1 MNGPENHRL
10 NSQVNS
16 QGRELLVI
24 DDEQNMRH
32 MLASLLKKS
41 GFNVATASN
50 GEEALKM
57 VTGTHYDFI
66 LCDIKMPKMD
76 GLQFLDKAAQWI
88 GDTTVIMM
96 SAYGSMETA
105 LEAMKKGAY
114 DYISKPF
121 KSDEVNLVLKK
132 AEERERLK
140 RENTRLRL
148 KIRTIEENYR
158 FGNMV
163 ANSKVMQEVFR
174 FAEKVAR
181 FDTAVLITGE
191 SGTGK
196 ELVARGIHFTGP
208 RAAKAWVPV
217 NCGGMPENLVESE
230 LFGHVKGAFTG
241 ADRAR
246 SGLFREADG
255 GTLFLDEIGE
265 LPLSL
270 QVKLL
275 RVLQE
280 NEVRPVGGTKAV
292 KINVRVV
299 AATARNLEEEIEKK
313 GFREDLFYRIN
324 IMPIQLP
331 PLRDREED
339 IPLLA
344 RLFIERFNKQFGTG
358 IQGISPAAMSVLL
371 GHSWP
376 GNVRELENVIQRAV
390 VLAEEAELLPDHLPG
405 NLGAVAANRELAS
418 IIKGD
423 SLKDARRELERMMIA
438 MALEKTGGNRSRA
451 SRILE
456 ISHPSLLS
464 KMKLYNLT

>member
-1 MNGPENHRL
+1 MSNPKT
-10 NSQVNS
+10 QPVNQPS
-16 QGRELLVI
+16 PALLVI

-32 MLASLLKKS
+32 MLTTLLKRS
-41 GFNVATASN
+41 GFNVTAASN
-50 GEEALKM
+50 GEEALA
-57 VTGTHYDFI
+57 VVSASHFDYI

-76 GLQFLDKAAQWI
+76 GLQFLEQAARWI

-96 SAYGSMETA
+96 SAYGSMDTA

-132 AEERERLK
+132 AAERERLK
-140 RENTRLRL
+140 KENTRLKQ

-163 ANSKVMQEVFR
+163 ANSQSMQAVFR

-181 FDTAVLITGE
+181 FDATVLITGE

-208 RAAKAWVPV
+208 RAQKPWVPV
-217 NCGGMPENLVESE
+217 NCGGIPETLIESE
-230 LFGHVKGAFTG
+230 LFGHIKGAFTG
-241 ADRAR
+241 ADRTR
-246 SGLFREADG
+246 IGLFREADG

-265 LPLSL
+265 LPVSL

-280 NEVRPVGGTKAV
+280 NEVRPVGGSRAIKV
-292 KINVRVV
+292 NVRVV
-299 AATARNLEEEIEKK
+299 AATARNLEAEIEKK
-313 GFREDLFYRIN
+313 LFREDLFYRIN
-324 IMPIQLP
+324 VMPIQLP
-331 PLRDREED
+331 PLREREED
-339 IPLLA
+339 IPLLT
-344 RLFIERFNKQFGTG
+344 RLFIDRFNEQFKTA
-358 IQGISPAAMSVLL
+358 IQGISPAAMSALL
-371 GHSWP
+371 GHTWP

-390 VLAEEAELLPDHLPG
+390 VLAEASELQPEHLPES
-405 NLGAVAANRELAS
+405 LGGGGAGREFAS
-418 IIKGD
+418 VIKGD
-423 SLKDARRELERMMIA
+423 SLKAARRELEKLMIA
-438 MALEKTGGNRSRA
+438 RALEKTGGNRSQA

-464 KMKLYNLT
+464 KMKQYDLT

>member
-1 MNGPENHRL
+1 MNGPEKKRP
-10 NSQVNS
+10 NS

-32 MLASLLKKS
+32 MLTSLLSTS
-41 GFNVATASN
+41 GFNVASASN
-50 GEEALKM
+50 GVEALEL

-66 LCDIKMPKMD
+66 LCDIKMPQMD
-76 GLQFLDKAAQWI
+76 GLQFLDRAAQWI
-88 GDTTVIMM
+88 GNTTVIMM
-96 SAYGSMETA
+96 SAYGSMDIV

-140 RENTRLRL
+140 RENTSLKL
-148 KIRTIEENYR
+148 KIRSIEENYR

-163 ANSKVMQEVFR
+163 ANSKAMQAVFR

-181 FDTAVLITGE
+181 FDATVLITGE

-196 ELVARGIHFTGP
+196 ELVARGVHFTGP
-208 RAAKAWVPV
+208 RSQKPWVPV
-217 NCGGMPENLVESE
+217 NCGGMPENLIESE
-230 LFGHVKGAFTG
+230 LFGHERGAFTG
-241 ADRAR
+241 ADRTR
-246 SGLFREADG
+246 IGLFREADG

-280 NEVRPVGGTKAV
+280 NEVRPVGGTKAIKV
-292 KINVRVV
+292 NVRVV
-299 AATARNLEEEIEKK
+299 AATARNLEAEIEKNL
-313 GFREDLFYRIN
+313 FREDLFYRIN
-324 IMPIQLP
+324 VMPIQLP
-331 PLRDREED
+331 PLREREED

-344 RLFIERFNKQFGTG
+344 RLFIERFNKQFGTD

-376 GNVRELENVIQRAV
+376 GNVRELENAIQRAV
-390 VLAEEAELLPDHLPG
+390 VLAEESELLPDHFTE
-405 NLGAVAANRELAS
+405 NLGAGIANRELAS
-418 IIKGD
+418 IIRGD
-423 SLKDARRELERMMIA
+423 SLKDARRELERVMISR
-438 MALEKTGGNRSRA
+438 ALEKTGGNRSQS

-464 KMKLYNLT
+464 KMKQYNLT

>member
-1 MNGPENHRL
+1 MNRRQNQSNDQQAR
-10 NSQVNS
+10 N
-16 QGRELLVI
+16 LLVI

-32 MLASLLKKS
+32 MLTSLLTNS
-41 GFNVATASN
+41 GFKVATAAN

-57 VTGTHYDFI
+57 VSGTPYDFI
-66 LCDIKMPKMD
+66 LCDIKMPKMN
-76 GLQFLDKAAQWI
+76 GLQFLEAAADRI
-88 GDTTVIMM
+88 SDSTVIMM

-105 LEAMKKGAY
+105 LEAIKKGAY

-140 RENTRLRL
+140 RENTRLRKTL
-148 KIRTIEENYR
+148 RTIEER
-158 FGNMV
+158 SSFGNMV
-163 ANSKVMQEVFR
+163 AKSKVMREMFR

-181 FDTAVLITGE
+181 FDTTVLITGE

-208 RAAKAWVPV
+208 RSQKPWVAV
-217 NCGGMPENLVESE
+217 NCGSIPENLIESE

-265 LPLSL
+265 LPVSL

-275 RVLQE
+275 RALQE
-280 NEVRPVGGTKAV
+280 SEVRPVGGTRPIKV
-292 KINVRVV
+292 NVRVV
-299 AATARNLEEEIEKK
+299 AATARNLEEEIKQNF
-313 GFREDLFYRIN
+313 FREDLHYRIN
-324 IMPIQLP
+324 VMPIRLP
-331 PLRDREED
+331 PLRERGED

-344 RLFIERFNKQFGTG
+344 RLFMEQFSAQLDTVV
-358 IQGISPAAMSVLL
+358 QSISPAAMSLL
-371 GHSWP
+371 LAHAWP

-390 VLAEEAELLPDHLPG
+390 VLAEGPELLPEHLPDT
-405 NLGAVAANRELAS
+405 LGPNAVNQDIGSLV
-418 IIKGD
+418 KGD
-423 SLKDARRELERMMIA
+423 SLKEARRELEKIMIA
-438 MALEKTGGNRSRA
+438 RVLQKTGGNRSQACRL
-451 SRILE
+451 LE

-464 KMKLYNLT
+464 KMKQYGIS

>member
-1 MNGPENHRL
+1 MTGAENNQL
-10 NSQVNS
+10 SN
-16 QGRELLVI
+16 QGRELLVV

-32 MLASLLKKS
+32 MLTSLLRTS
-41 GFNVATASN
+41 GFTVAAASN
-50 GEEALKM
+50 GQEALEM
-57 VTGTHYDFI
+57 VSTTRYDYI

-76 GLQFLDKAAQWI
+76 GLQFLDKAARWL

-96 SAYGSMETA
+96 SAYGSMDTA

-132 AEERERLK
+132 AEEREKLK
-140 RENTRLRL
+140 RENTHLRL
-148 KIRTIEENYR
+148 TLRTIEQRAR

-163 ANSKVMQEVFR
+163 SRSKAMQDVFR
-174 FAEKVAR
+174 LAEKVAK
-181 FDTAVLITGE
+181 FDTTVLVTGE

-196 ELVARGIHFTGP
+196 ELVARGLHFAGP
-208 RAAKAWVPV
+208 RSKKPLVPV
-217 NCGGMPENLVESE
+217 NCGGIPENLIESE

-241 ADRAR
+241 ADRSR
-246 SGLFREADG
+246 QGLFREADG

-265 LPLSL
+265 LPVSL

-280 NEVRPVGGTKAV
+280 NEVRPVGGTRAIKV
-292 KINVRVV
+292 DVRVV
-299 AATARNLEEEIEKK
+299 AATARNLEDEIEK
-313 GFREDLFYRIN
+313 GLFREDLYYRIN
-324 IMPIQLP
+324 VMPVFLP
-331 PLRDREED
+331 PLRERSED

-344 RLFIERFNKQFGTG
+344 RLFMERFNKQFGTG
-358 IQGISPAAMSVLL
+358 IQAISPASMAILL
-371 GHSWP
+371 QHAWP

-390 VLAEEAELLPDHLPG
+390 VLAETPEILPEHLPEGLATGG
-405 NLGAVAANRELAS
+405 NSKALAAITR
-418 IIKGD
+418 GD
-423 SLKDARRELERMMIA
+423 SLKVARRELEKIMIA
-438 MALEKTGGNRSRA
+438 RALEKTGGNRSQA
-451 SRILE
+451 SRLLE

>member
-1 MNGPENHRL
+1 MNRRENQANNQPERK
-10 NSQVNS
+10 
-16 QGRELLVI
+16 LLVI

-32 MLASLLKKS
+32 MLTSLLTNS
-41 GFNVATASN
+41 GFQVATAAN
-50 GEEALKM
+50 GEEALEM
-57 VTGTHYDFI
+57 VSGTQYDFI
-66 LCDIKMPKMD
+66 LCDIKMPRMD
-76 GLQFLDKAAQWI
+76 GLQFLEEAADWI
-88 GDTTVIMM
+88 SDATVIMM

-140 RENTRLRL
+140 RENTRLRKTL
-148 KIRTIEENYR
+148 RTIEQR
-158 FGNMV
+158 SSFGNMV
-163 ANSKVMQEVFR
+163 AKSKVMREMFR

-181 FDTAVLITGE
+181 FDTTVLITGE

-208 RAAKAWVPV
+208 RSQKPWVAV
-217 NCGGMPENLVESE
+217 NCGSIPENLIESE

-241 ADRAR
+241 ADRTR

-265 LPLSL
+265 LPVSL

-275 RVLQE
+275 RALQE
-280 NEVRPVGGTKAV
+280 SEVRPVGGTRAIKV
-292 KINVRVV
+292 NVRVV
-299 AATARNLEEEIEKK
+299 AATARNLEEEIEKNR
-313 GFREDLFYRIN
+313 FREDLYYRIN
-324 IMPIQLP
+324 VMPLRLP
-331 PLRDREED
+331 PLRERGED

-344 RLFIERFNKQFGTG
+344 RLFMEQFSAQLGTAA
-358 IQGISPAAMSVLL
+358 QSISPAAMSLL
-371 GHSWP
+371 LEHAWP

-390 VLAEEAELLPDHLPG
+390 VLAEGTELLPEHLPES
-405 NLGAVAANRELAS
+405 LGPNALQGDIGSLA
-418 IIKGD
+418 KGD
-423 SLKDARRELERMMIA
+423 SLKEARRELEKVMIA
-438 MALEKTGGNRSRA
+438 RALKKTGGNRSQA
-451 SRILE
+451 SRLLE

-464 KMKLYNLT
+464 KMKQYGIT